1 MPYAP
6 NLILF
11 YSEKI
16 RKYLTMKI
24 EIVQKEIYI
33 NSHNYDDDDD
43 DDRKVFLFFYLNLQF
58 NLIISIK

>member
-1 MPYAP
+1 
-6 NLILF
+6 LILF

-43 DDRKVFLFFYLNLQF
+43 DRKVFLFFLLKF
-58 NLIISIK
+58 AI